1 MSWTSAPPERTIVL
15 MSAAARHRPAATPE
29 ELADLWI
36 ARAEA
41 RDLEGLVALYAP
53 DAVVQFGPGEA
64 STGRDAIREAHR
76 PIVEA
81 PAGTPFA
88 LGTRLPTLTCGDIAL
103 CGSTADGRGRT
114 QVARRQPDG
123 TWLRILDRP
132 NP

>member
-1 MSWTSAPPERTIVL
+1 MAPMTSTQHAP
-15 MSAAARHRPAATPE
+15 ARTPE

-36 ARAEA
+36 ARATA
-41 RDLEGLVALYAP
+41 GDLEGLVALYAP
-53 DAVVQFGPGEA
+53 DAVVAFGPGEPVVG
-64 STGRDAIREAHR
+64 TDAIREAHR
-76 PIVEA
+76 PLAAV
-81 PAGTPFA
+81 PGGSFP

-103 CGSTADGRGRT
+103 CGATADGRGRT